1 MGLAA
6 RVEVH
11 EEEEVRRAVD
21 AGARLIGVNNRNL
34 RTLQV
39 DVEASHRLAR
49 RIPAGVVAV
58 SESGLGARKDL
69 DALIPDGYRAFLI
82 GERFM
87 THPDPR
93 RAIAGLTGAAP
104 PPRARAE
111 RTARCSPKDA
121 V

>member
-58 SESGLGARKDL
+58 SESGLGARQDL
-69 DALIPDGYRAFLI
+69 DALIPDGHRAFLI
-82 GERFM
+82 GQRLM
-87 THPDPR
+87 TDPAPR
-93 RAIAGLTGAAP
+93 RAISELAGAAP
-104 PPRARAE
+104 PHRTRAE
-111 RTARCSPKDA
+111 TTGWWSPRDA
-121 V
+121 